1 MASRTRIDDDLSSA
15 ELLSRIS
22 PRPLPEPPLP
32 GSEPPLGGHGQVAEP
47 WPPATSHDEPLARRS
62 RGAGQTRRSR
72 RAGARAAWLGQIAE
86 RTGVAPRAVL
96 GLLLVGAAVA
106 SVLLLRLVVLG
117 HRAQAVPLRMTSSS
131 GNTAGTDAPVAP
143 PTTAAPT
150 TAVPAGIPTASAAS
164 ATTVRVHVVGQVRHP
179 GVVRL
184 PAGARVEQALDA
196 AGGATGKADLVR
208 VNLARP
214 VVDGEQIVVP
224 EPGQPITGAPPAPGA
239 AAGGGTAGGADGG
252 LSPGSPIDLNTA
264 SLEQLDALPGVGPV
278 LAQRILDWRSQNGR
292 FSTVDELGEVSGIGE
307 KVLERLRPLVRA

>member
-1 MASRTRIDDDLSSA
+1 MASRTRNDDDLSSA

-22 PRPLPEPPLP
+22 PRPISAPLLP
-32 GSEPPLGGHGQVAEP
+32 GAARPPGAPGPVGESWQPTE
-47 WPPATSHDEPLARRS
+47 SQDEPLPRRS
-62 RGAGQTRRSR
+62 RAPSHSRRSR
-72 RAGARAAWLGQIAE
+72 RAGVRVVWLAQVAE

-96 GLLLVGAAVA
+96 GLLLVGAAVV

-131 GNTAGTDAPVAP
+131 GATAGDGVPVAS
-143 PTTAAPT
+143 PTTAGS
-150 TAVPAGIPTASAAS
+150 PAGVPTGTPTASAAPAAS
-164 ATTVRVHVVGQVRHP
+164 VLVHVVGQVKHP

-184 PAGARVEQALDA
+184 TAGARVEQALDA
-196 AGGATGKADLVR
+196 AGGATDKADLVR

-224 EPGQPITGAPPAPGA
+224 RPGEPITGAAPAPG
-239 AAGGGTAGGADGG
+239 AAGGGTAGGAGG
-252 LSPGSPIDLNTA
+252 GPSSASPVDLNTA

-307 KVLERLRPLVRA
+307 KVLERLRPLVRT